1 MLVEL
6 LLLLLLLY
14 TIDNCQILFALSL
27 FNFFIQ
33 FERERERKNR
43 RIHSLTGHISPLS
56 IIIGPFFFYL
66 TVCVRMCACT
76 TALRQP
82 VKSLT
87 IAHRFPLHRPWLWLY
102 SFLCVCSNK
111 FWHSRW
117 SNNRQVLCRSLKR
130 WPRCKKKASSSPSPS
145 SSASNTD
152 ATVPFC
158 FFSLLPSFFSVQFP
172 FGKKRERETSAL

>member
-1 MLVEL
+1 MLREGEKERRCHSLDENFPVTSPSSSSSFFTLSKECLNQQMVSPSQTRSPPCCVLVEL

-87 IAHRFPLHRPWLWLY
+87 IAHRFPLHRPWL
-102 SFLCVCSNK
+102 
-111 FWHSRW
+111 
-117 SNNRQVLCRSLKR
+117 
-130 WPRCKKKASSSPSPS
+130 
-145 SSASNTD
+145 
-152 ATVPFC
+152 
-158 FFSLLPSFFSVQFP
+158 
-172 FGKKRERETSAL
+172 